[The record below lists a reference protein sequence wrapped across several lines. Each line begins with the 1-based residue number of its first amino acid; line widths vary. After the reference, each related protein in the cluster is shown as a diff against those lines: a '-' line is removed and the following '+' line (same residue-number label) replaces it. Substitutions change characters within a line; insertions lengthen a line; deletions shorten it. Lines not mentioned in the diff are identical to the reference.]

1 MTPIGLSSLNVKAT
15 PRTWDTDMRRYPF
28 TTGMVVGTFLSNWL
42 LVPTLMHHDYWRG
55 FLTGVIASLLT
66 IAIMPIIERKLR

>member
-1 MTPIGLSSLNVKAT
+1 MK
-15 PRTWDTDMRRYPF
+15 RYPF
-28 TTGMVVGTFLSNWL
+28 TSGMAVGTFLSNWL

>member
-1 MTPIGLSSLNVKAT
+1 
-15 PRTWDTDMRRYPF
+15 MRHYPF

-42 LVPTLMHHDYWRG
+42 LVPIVTHHDYWRG